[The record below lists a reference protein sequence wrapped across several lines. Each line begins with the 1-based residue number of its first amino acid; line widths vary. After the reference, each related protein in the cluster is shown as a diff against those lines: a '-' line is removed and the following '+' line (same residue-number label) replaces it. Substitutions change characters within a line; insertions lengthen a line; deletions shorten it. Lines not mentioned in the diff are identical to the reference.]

1 MIIQKKPDYLIFAD
15 SAKKGEVTD
24 FPDVNRG
31 WGITIDQTASKPPL
45 EWMNGAFNRIDKN
58 MLYLLQQGVP
68 EWSESVTYPSNAI
81 VKFNGI
87 IYIAKVENNNSN
99 PANSINKWTK
109 LIPDASIEHKGIVQ
123 LSSAID
129 SKSEGQAAT
138 SKAIKTVNDKVEQ
151 VAQTLLPKTGGTTSG
166 TIKAKAPVMDKII
179 TSEQW
184 KEGLDNKSIISSD
197 QWAIF
202 NGTDWPYLGKTSN
215 ITIASWWG
223 VGFAPL
229 YSLDGQPK
237 NNTVVIDTRAGT
249 VTAKGGF
256 YDNGVKLVKQGD
268 YGLGTRG
275 MVTSSMNRP
284 IGSAFIAIAS
294 TDADKPKVNGG
305 VCGFQT
311 FSTNNGYGMQ
321 LVSTNNAD
329 APMKIFARSVEN
341 DKKVGEW
348 VEFLKK
354 GDYGIGSYGATFSD
368 NNFDEMNIDQTGFY
382 NLGKDSKG
390 TFPQG
395 FSEFSSMIH
404 LSRSNNEKDKKGSQ
418 IIIDTHNNRIA
429 YRTTHINGFKPWAE
443 FITTNNLNSYMPVG
457 IPKPWPSAI
466 PPEGWLKCDGS
477 EFDKIKYPLLA
488 KAYPLGKLPDLR
500 GEFIRGYDDGRKVDL
515 DRTVLSQQGDQARNA
530 VGFWHC
536 KNRSG
541 VDGILIKKTGYTRG
555 GGDGSG
561 SSDQH
566 TIDFSAVWPTGD
578 EFRPRNIAF
587 LYIVKAE

>member
-24 FPDVNRG
+24 FPDVSRG
-31 WGITIDQTASKPPL
+31 WGITIDQTASKPPM

-58 MLYLLQQGVP
+58 MLYLLQQGIP
-68 EWSESVTYPSNAI
+68 EWSEQVFYPANAI
-81 VKFNGI
+81 IKFNGI
-87 IYIAKVENNNSN
+87 IYIAKVENNDSN

-275 MVTSSMNRP
+275 MATSSTNRP
-284 IGSAFIAIAS
+284 MGSAFIAIAS
-294 TDADKPKVNGG
+294 TDVDKPKVNGG
-305 VCGFQT
+305 VCGFQS

-329 APMKIFARSVEN
+329 TPMKIFARSVEN

-348 VEFLKK
+348 TEIVKQGDRGLFLHQQSCTKIDNILQLTSMLSGERLFVK
-354 GDYGIGSYGATFSD
+354 ADNTNILPTTVYGYLSKLGARD
-368 NNFDEMNIDQTGFY
+368 IDGGGFY
-382 NLGKDSKG
+382 LFCEFTENGEIWKG
-390 TFPQG
+390 TN
-395 FSEFSSMIH
+395 
-404 LSRSNNEKDKKGSQ
+404 LSADQPIKWNK
-418 IIIDTHNNRIA
+418 IITDNAI
-429 YRTTHINGFKPWAE
+429 
-443 FITTNNLNSYMPVG
+443 NSYFAVG